1 MNISIGTMLD
11 IIGLTKSLTTL
22 YHAIG
27 NAREATRS
35 TLGRGRGESSPNLNF
50 RF

>member
-27 NAREATRS
+27 NALEATR
-35 TLGRGRGESSPNLNF
+35 TTHRKGKRGVDP
-50 RF
+50 